1 MSTIWNAKTYD
12 SERRRLVPCFDQF
25 YGTAVELVACTARS
39 KPRILELG
47 AGTGL
52 LSGMLVERVSP
63 SALFLLDA
71 SAEMLAGA
79 CERLVNWHPVI
90 AAQQLTDPL
99 PAGPFHAVISALA
112 IHHLEDDKKIDLFER
127 VFEAL
132 APGGIF
138 VNAEQI
144 LGLSDWHQRLYER
157 VHLDGARALGSSEAM
172 IADAEQRMKQDRCA
186 TLSAQLAWLRE
197 LRYERVDSFC
207 QWFRFAV
214 YAAWKPVG

>member
-1 MSTIWNAKTYD
+1 MSTIWNAETYD

-25 YGTAVELVACTARS
+25 YGTAVELVACTVPP

-52 LSGMLVERVSP
+52 LSGMLIERLRP
-63 SALFLLDA
+63 STLLLLDA
-71 SAEMLAGA
+71 STEMLARAG
-79 CERLVNWHPVI
+79 ERLVNWQPII

-99 PAGPFHAVISALA
+99 PAGPFHAAISALA
-112 IHHLEDDKKIDLFER
+112 IHHLDDGQKASLFGR
-127 VFEAL
+127 IFEVL

-157 VHLDGARALGSSEAM
+157 VHLDSAQALGSSEVELAE
-172 IADAEQRMKQDRCA
+172 AEQRMKQDRCA
-186 TLSAQLAWLRE
+186 TLSSQLGWLRE
-197 LRYERVDSFC
+197 SGYERVDCFF

-214 YAAWKPVG
+214 YAGWKPAV